1 MITKFFLDTNFIV
14 ALILENDDLHNKSV
28 ELNNKYDIENQD
40 CYVSNHVLDEII
52 TIIGQYENSN
62 LAYDTY
68 LMIKD
73 NFTILDEYDIPNINS
88 KIMTTYKEKNINNKQ
103 KIGFTDSSIIEV
115 IKYYNLD
122 HLITF
127 DKKLAKISPV
137 SVVNQ

>member
-73 NFTILDEYDIPNINS
+73 NFTILNEYDIPNINS

-127 DKKLAKISPV
+127 DKRLAKISPV
-137 SVVNQ
+137 SVID